1 MVSIFV
7 RTLIIYI
14 LLMIAMK
21 MMGKR
26 EIGELDVTELVGA
39 LLISEIAAIPIDDP
53 DLPLLNAIIPI
64 VFLISLEIL
73 ISFIKT
79 KCNYVKRKIEGEPSY
94 IIYKGK
100 IMQDTLLK
108 NRITINEFLAEMRSQ
123 GVCDVSDIE
132 YALIE
137 QSGKISIIKR
147 DSGIMTHTIIL
158 DGDFC
163 GMKTIDSLAF
173 QEAAQKELKSKK
185 INATEVFLM
194 TVDDNGNYNII
205 KKEKQ
210 NESC

>member
-1 MVSIFV
+1 MISIFA

-14 LLMIAMK
+14 LLMITMK

-64 VFLISLEIL
+64 IFLLSLEIL

-79 KCNYVKRKIEGEPSY
+79 KSNFIKKKIEGEPSY

-100 IMQDTLLK
+100 VKQDSLIK

-123 GVCDVSDIE
+123 GVCDITDIE
-132 YALIE
+132 YALVE
-137 QSGKISIIKR
+137 QSGKISIIKK
-147 DSGIMTHTIIL
+147 DSGVMAHSVIL
-158 DGDFC
+158 DGDYC
-163 GMKTIDSLAF
+163 TAEEKENADIKT
-173 QEAAQKELKSKK
+173 AANETLKAK
-185 INATEVFLM
+185 
-194 TVDDNGNYNII
+194 D
-205 KKEKQ
+205 
-210 NESC
+210 

>member
-1 MVSIFV
+1 MISIFA

-14 LLMIAMK
+14 LLMITMK

-64 VFLISLEIL
+64 IFLLSLEIL

-79 KCNYVKRKIEGEPSY
+79 KSNFIKKKIEGEPSY

-100 IMQDTLLK
+100 VKQDSLMK

-123 GVCDVSDIE
+123 GVCDITDIE
-132 YALIE
+132 YALVE
-137 QSGKISIIKR
+137 QSGKISIIKK
-147 DSGIMTHTIIL
+147 DSGVMAHSVIL
-158 DGDFC
+158 DGDYC
-163 GMKTIDSLAF
+163 IAEEKENADIKT
-173 QEAAQKELKSKK
+173 AANETLKAKDLSPGD
-185 INATEVFLM
+185 VFLM
-194 TVDDNGNYNII
+194 TVNDNGGFNII
-205 KKEKQ
+205 KKEKKK
-210 NESC
+210 

>member
-1 MVSIFV
+1 MISIFA

-14 LLMIAMK
+14 LLMITMK

-64 VFLISLEIL
+64 IFLLSLEIL

-79 KCNYVKRKIEGEPSY
+79 KSNFIKKKIEGEPSY

-100 IMQDTLLK
+100 IKQDSLMK

-123 GVCDVSDIE
+123 GVCDITDIE
-132 YALIE
+132 YALVE
-137 QSGKISIIKR
+137 QSGKISIIKK
-147 DSGIMTHTIIL
+147 DSGVMAHSVIL
-158 DGDFC
+158 DGDYC
-163 GMKTIDSLAF
+163 TVEEKENADIKT
-173 QEAAQKELKSKK
+173 AANETLKAKNLSPGD
-185 INATEVFLM
+185 VFLM
-194 TVDDNGNYNII
+194 TVNDNGGFNII
-205 KKEKQ
+205 KKEKKK
-210 NESC
+210 

>member
-1 MVSIFV
+1 MISIFA

-64 VFLISLEIL
+64 IFLCSLEIL
-73 ISFIKT
+73 ISYVKT
-79 KCNYVKRKIEGEPSY
+79 KCNFLKKKLGGEPSY

-100 IMQDTLLK
+100 VKQDTLLN
-108 NRITINEFLAEMRSQ
+108 NRVTINEFLAEMRSQ
-123 GVCDVSDIE
+123 GVCDITDIE

-137 QSGKISIIKR
+137 QSGKISIIKKG
-147 DSGIMTHTIIL
+147 SGVMAHTVIL
-158 DGDFC
+158 DGDYC
-163 GMKTIDSLAF
+163 VSNEDTVAKCNAEEVLR
-173 QEAAQKELKSKK
+173 SKK
-185 INATEVFLM
+185 IKQSDVFLM
-194 TVDDNGNYNII
+194 TLNDNGEYNIVRKD
-205 KKEKQ
+205 KKR
-210 NESC
+210 